1 MLSYTWLTNLD
12 KKEVR
17 DQFVN
22 LMIIN
27 MIRERIGRQ
36 EVLLPIN
43 INCYNFRK
51 QQIHLGQISL
61 VETMSKVKNMS
72 PFWKF
77 LIFLDKWLLLW
88 LLWLTPWLVDLAE
101 WTCMI
106 RCFNCPITGV
116 RLQPTVQLQ
125 LYRMRSKK
133 LKQLMHQS
141 HLKKV

>member
-1 MLSYTWLTNLD
+1 MFWGLDSMLVAFTKSKNYFLSSNICKLNFKSLLD
-12 KKEVR
+12 FCHHFQPIYNGNRTEWSLIPSVVIIHMINKLIRQKRR

-27 MIRERIGRQ
+27 MITERIGRQ

-61 VETMSKVKNMS
+61 VEKVKNMS

-77 LIFLDKWLLLW
+77 LIF
-88 LLWLTPWLVDLAE
+88 
-101 WTCMI
+101 
-106 RCFNCPITGV
+106 FG
-116 RLQPTVQLQ
+116 
-125 LYRMRSKK
+125 
-133 LKQLMHQS
+133 
-141 HLKKV
+141 

>member
-1 MLSYTWLTNLD
+1 MFLGLDSRLVAFTKSKNYFLSSNICYLNFKSLLD
-12 KKEVR
+12 FCHHFQPIYNGNRTEWSLIPSVVILHMINKLRQKRR
-17 DQFVN
+17 DQLVN

-27 MIRERIGRQ
+27 MIRERIGRE

-77 LIFLDKWLLLW
+77 LIF
-88 LLWLTPWLVDLAE
+88 
-101 WTCMI
+101 
-106 RCFNCPITGV
+106 FG
-116 RLQPTVQLQ
+116 
-125 LYRMRSKK
+125 
-133 LKQLMHQS
+133 
-141 HLKKV
+141 